1 MFTNFAFSETG
12 APPIQVGI
20 PIAARSIFPVA
31 ACGVFLCA
39 LGSAVV
45 SGRVEVFFS
54 RFVLQLVQDG
64 APYSEM
70 AMATSYNWLFLWDY
84 TVYKWV

>member
-31 ACGVFLCA
+31 ACGVFLC
-39 LGSAVV
+39 
-45 SGRVEVFFS
+45 SGVRGGERQGGVFFS

-64 APYSEM
+64 AP
-70 AMATSYNWLFLWDY
+70 
-84 TVYKWV
+84 